1 MENKKKKRYGI
12 VAALLL
18 LVLAAGVG
26 TYAWLSATDSLE
38 NVFTVGSFGH
48 PENKPDPTNPENP
61 DPDNP
66 NTDKA
71 YLFETK
77 WVKGS
82 KMVPGA
88 TVPKNPNVGI
98 KAGSDDA
105 YVFIYVK
112 NAIVKPGTSLEKTP
126 YFTLKNANW
135 TPVEGEVKTNKPGN
149 SGNQYVSG
157 LFMYSKNSVAQGL
170 PAKLTANKAQQDVYT
185 DELFTDV
192 KIPSDMNNTDVVETT
207 ADPKQAPTMTVSA
220 YIFGAGQNGT
230 EQGENADAQNALKQA
245 KAWVDDPNN
254 GLK

>member
-48 PENKPDPTNPENP
+48 PENKPDPTNPESP

-112 NAIVKPGTSLEKTP
+112 NAIVKPGTSLDKTP
-126 YFTLKNANW
+126 YFELKNTNW
-135 TPVEGEVKTNKPGN
+135 KPVDDYFKTNESDN
-149 SGNQYVSG
+149 SGTQYVSG
-157 LFMYSKNSVAQGL
+157 LFMYSKNSAAENL
-170 PAKLTANKAQQDVYT
+170 PAKLKANGAQQDLYT
-185 DELFTDV
+185 DELFTAV
-192 KIPSDMNNTDVVETT
+192 TIPSDMNNTDVVETT

-245 KAWVDDPNN
+245 KTWAD
-254 GLK
+254 GLN